1 MQWTLWMGEH
11 MTGGISG
18 SKWQNMRDLNL
29 EVGDE
34 AGPEIGTRGDDHTR
48 EVGREVMT
56 DHGGTGGAGQDQDQ
70 GVKGVKRINQDQETE
85 KQKDQNL
92 EKSLEANQDHA
103 KDPRPSQEKDQ

>member
-1 MQWTLWMGEH
+1 
-11 MTGGISG
+11 
-18 SKWQNMRDLNL
+18 MRDLNL

-56 DHGGTGGAGQDQDQ
+56 DHGGIGGAGQDQ